1 MLSSRLE
8 ADDPQTV
15 VSRLYATHASRLVA
29 LARTL
34 TGHLDSGDDLVQDV
48 FVALLKVCHREPGYV
63 REPAWPLLRTM
74 LVRMAAQRRR
84 SIGRELR
91 RLARVYERPQQPVWD
106 TDVDVVA
113 ALLTLPVRMRT
124 CVVLRYVEDMPVAD
138 VAAVMG
144 TTPGTVSAQLQTA
157 RQRLRKRLGAK
168 DPAVVATTAGMDQH
182 G

>member
-1 MLSSRLE
+1 MLSPRLE
-8 ADDPQTV
+8 ADDPHTV

-48 FVALLKVCHREPGYV
+48 FLALLKVCDRDPGYV

-84 SIGRELR
+84 GIGRELR
-91 RLARVYERPQQPVWD
+91 RLSRVYERPQQPVWD

-124 CVVLRYVEDMPVAD
+124 CVVLRYVEDMSVGEVAE
-138 VAAVMG
+138 VMG
-144 TTPGTVSAQLQTA
+144 TTPGTVSTQLQTA
-157 RQRLRKRLGAK
+157 RQRLRSRLGAV
-168 DPAVVATTAGMDQH
+168 DPAVAAMPTGMDRN

>member
-1 MLSSRLE
+1 MQSPGLD

-15 VSRLYATHASRLVA
+15 VARLYATHASRLVG

-48 FVALLKVCHREPGYV
+48 FVALLKACDRDRGYV

-84 SIGRELR
+84 SIGRELL
-91 RLARVYERPQQPVWD
+91 RLSRVYERPQPPVWD

-124 CVVLRYVEDMPVAD
+124 CVVLHYVEDMPVAD
-138 VAAVMG
+138 VADVMG

-157 RQRLRKRLGAK
+157 RQRLRTRLGAA
-168 DPAVVATTAGMDQH
+168 DPVVAAMATGTDQN